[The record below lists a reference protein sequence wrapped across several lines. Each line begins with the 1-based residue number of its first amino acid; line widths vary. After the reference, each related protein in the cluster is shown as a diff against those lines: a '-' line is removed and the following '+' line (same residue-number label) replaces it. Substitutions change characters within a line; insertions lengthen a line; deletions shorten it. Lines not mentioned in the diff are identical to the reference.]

1 MAEGLA
7 FLVYRDRNDRR
18 HVRTLDAA
26 SSPLMIGRDPEADIS
41 LSWDEKVSRT
51 HARLEMVGEDPAADW
66 TLVDDGTSRNGSF
79 VNGRRVRGRVRLSDG
94 DTMSFGGT
102 AVVFR
107 APGAAPATADTAGEP
122 STPVESTDTMMLSVA
137 VSRAALSDS
146 EYRVLAAVARLAS
159 DEQIARELFLGTE
172 TVQAHMQ
179 ALFRK
184 FGVESPEPR
193 ERRAQLVERARRL
206 GILGAQPSDRPY

>member
-26 SSPLMIGRDPEADIS
+26 SSPLMIGRDPEADVS
-41 LSWDEKVSRT
+41 LSWDEKVSRA

-122 STPVESTDTMMLSVA
+122 STPFESTDTMMLSVA

-184 FGVESPEPR
+184 FGVESPEPG